1 VTDFSITAF
10 FVIYEVKMKLKLSV
24 QALNA
29 LMLSLQKCLAEET
42 DIVPTLVGFDWEI
55 YDEHGN
61 KIGFEEESDDVF
73 ALWVRNPPVA
83 SVLGEQE
90 DDFSNVEVETL

>member
-1 VTDFSITAF
+1 
-10 FVIYEVKMKLKLSV
+10 MKLKLSV

-29 LMLSLQKCLAEET
+29 LMLSLQKSLAEEK

-61 KIGFEEESDDVF
+61 KVGMDEETEDVF
-73 ALWVRNPPVA
+73 VLWVKNPPVA
-83 SVLGEQE
+83 SVLGVEQE
-90 DDFSNVEVETL
+90 DFESVGVETLT